1 MATIS
6 LADVV
11 LGVVVGVLLWTCAS
25 METLVCKPQ
34 AASLVFGAIAVHLLV
49 GAHAGYTNAKFYI
62 NQRPL
67 KPALP
72 TPASSPRR
80 QDEAARVRIET
91 RPVNR
96 LTAVM
101 GAQVAAVVDASFGRQ
116 HPTSYLKFDD
126 VVMALSSDRILG
138 VLFTRFDPLL
148 GMHVLERFCVLHAYR
163 GHGIGSALLQF
174 VHTAER
180 WSGAQV
186 LFVNT
191 GAVHGRLVDLYERHD
206 FAVWYS
212 NATETCLMRTVR
224 SPSLGSGSA

>member
-1 MATIS
+1 MASIS

-11 LGVVVGVLLWTCAS
+11 LGVVVGVLLCTCAF

-34 AASLVFGAIAVHLLV
+34 PASLVFGAIAMHLLV

-62 NQRPL
+62 NKRPH
-67 KPALP
+67 KPTLP

-80 QDEAARVRIET
+80 QDEPARVRIET
-91 RPVNR
+91 MPVNR

-126 VVMALSSDRILG
+126 VVMARRSNRIIG

-148 GMHVLERFCVLHAYR
+148 GMQVLERFCVLHAYR
-163 GHGIGSALLQF
+163 GQGVGSALLQF

-186 LFVNT
+186 LFVHT
-191 GAVHGRLVDLYERHD
+191 GAVHGCLVDLYERHD

-224 SPSLGSGSA
+224 SPGLGSGSA